1 MTLKTIVA
9 KWLKE
14 NGYDGLY
21 GEAHMDYDRCGCR
34 RNDLFPCGAD
44 PGNCR
49 PGYLK
54 WGKDQFGNRAWTI
67 TPEKEA
73 T

>member
-1 MTLKTIVA
+1 MTLKTIVK

-21 GEAHMDYDRCGCR
+21 IGECGCR

-44 PGNCR
+44 PGLCE
-49 PGYLK
+49 PGYIR
-54 WGKDQFGNRAWTI
+54 WSKDEFGNREWTI
-67 TPEKEA
+67 GQKKRPA
-73 T
+73 GGGDA